1 MHTTSRITAC
11 RRYRCT
17 RGTNPHFAFG
27 KIRGPPTTPPPYFY
41 EQHVQQVR
49 PGAAQCS
56 SIESC
61 PCRVF
66 TALRPPPT
74 PHAPPHAP
82 PSRSATGR
90 LPTSGVLDRCHNG
103 APNSPASQQN
113 GCLLAHFVDVLRT
126 FGFFSLAPN
135 SIPAFHRHQ
144 RHRRI
149 SLVSIATRVLEG
161 KRRRVDFDRGCLP

>member
-1 MHTTSRITAC
+1 MHTTNATCCLQTLSMH
-11 RRYRCT
+11 T
-17 RGTNPHFAFG
+17 RGYKPTFCFG
-27 KIRGPPTTPPPYFY
+27 KARGPPTTPPRPIY

-61 PCRVF
+61 LCRVF

-103 APNSPASQQN
+103 APNSPASQHTVVFSRT
-113 GCLLAHFVDVLRT
+113 LLTSFE
-126 FGFFSLAPN
+126 P
-135 SIPAFHRHQ
+135 
-144 RHRRI
+144 
-149 SLVSIATRVLEG
+149 LVSSHWRRTPSPHFTDTSATAASPWYPSPRAYSKANDGE
-161 KRRRVDFDRGCLP
+161 